1 MEVNEMI
8 EKLTEILRENTGEED
23 ITINEDTVLIT
34 DLGLNSLDLVS
45 LACAVEDEFGIEIP
59 DRAIRNIKTI
69 GDVIALIEK

>member
-1 MEVNEMI
+1 MI
-8 EKLTEILRENTGEED
+8 EKLTEILRENTGEDD

-45 LACAVEDEFGIEIP
+45 LACSVEDEFDIEIP